1 MSTMFIN
8 YCDFLV
14 AIQADVL
21 LPSMQLFY
29 CVFPTFH
36 ALQPDV
42 EALIVLI
49 KLQETLQ
56 RAGSLVDL
64 TD

>member
-1 MSTMFIN
+1 MFIN

-14 AIQADVL
+14 AVLADVL
-21 LPSMQLFY
+21 SYLRRSSFK

-49 KLQETLQ
+49 KLQEILQ
-56 RAGSLVDL
+56 RAGRLVDL